1 MAFARARGNVLLA
14 HLAAPVTLADF
25 AFRDDPFPW
34 HARDPETRVPPIEV
48 RRRRLGPPGAADL
61 AAAKA
66 LLARRFAVVG
76 LTERFDESMRAFAE
90 ALAGAPLPASVLAA
104 DAAASHTQHA
114 DDDRFVKRADLS
126 KDDEKKLAALL
137 AFDLELYAFAKGRF
151 EQRYGGGGGDVQL
164 LEPPGIA

>member
-1 MAFARARGNVLLA
+1 MAFASARGNVLLA

-90 ALAGAPLPASVLAA
+90 VLAGAPLPASVLAA
-104 DAAASHTQHA
+104 DKASSHTRHA
-114 DDDRFVKRADLS
+114 DDDRFVSRADLS
-126 KDDEKKLAALL
+126 KDDEKKLASLL
-137 AFDLELYAFAKGRF
+137 AFDLKLYAFAKERF
-151 EQRYGGGGGDVQL
+151 EARYGNGTTS
-164 LEPPGIA
+164 